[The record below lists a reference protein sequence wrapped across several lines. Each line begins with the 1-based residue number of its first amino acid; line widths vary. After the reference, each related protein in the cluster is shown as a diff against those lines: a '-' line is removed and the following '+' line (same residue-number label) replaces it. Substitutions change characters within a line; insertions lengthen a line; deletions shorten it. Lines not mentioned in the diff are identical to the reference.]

1 MGRVASRMDV
11 VFRLQKPRG
20 VFWAEFDSSPEMS
33 NDLNPGSL
41 LLSEKNHMFFVT
53 HPMSL
58 KGNFN
63 I

>member
-11 VFRLQKPRG
+11 VFSIPKTSG
-20 VFWAEFDSSPEMS
+20 VFWVEFDSSPDMS

-41 LLSEKNHMFFVT
+41 LLSERKHMFFVT